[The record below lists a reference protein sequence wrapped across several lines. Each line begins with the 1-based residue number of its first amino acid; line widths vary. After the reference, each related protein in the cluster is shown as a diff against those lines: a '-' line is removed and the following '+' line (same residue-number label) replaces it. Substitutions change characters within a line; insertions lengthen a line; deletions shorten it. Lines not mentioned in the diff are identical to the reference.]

1 MSIRVFIEDNKLLI
15 EYSPDNGVKWIDE
28 IIKTD
33 EEFTLKKTFTFCQLT
48 ISQFI
53 YTLIM
58 KQKKRTL

>member
-33 EEFTLKKTFTFCQLT
+33 EEFTLKKTFTFCL
-48 ISQFI
+48 SP
-53 YTLIM
+53 LINW
-58 KQKKRTL
+58 TNL